1 MKEIKA
7 IIDPT
12 MLSSVMTA
20 LHKLAHFPGVTVSD
34 AQGQGRGEGPGGKYV
49 PHGPS
54 WAFSKKIKLEIFC
67 SDAQCDELVNTI
79 RHHSRQGAA
88 AHGIIM
94 VVDLDRVIRTRTGQ
108 EQDDA
113 V

>member
-7 IIDPT
+7 IIDPA
-12 MLSSVMTA
+12 MLSSVMSA
-20 LHKLAHFPGVTVSD
+20 LHRLPHFPGVTVSD

-54 WAFSKKIKLEIFC
+54 WAFSKKTKLEILC
-67 SDAQCDELVNTI
+67 SDAQCDELIEAI
-79 RHHSRQGAA
+79 RLSSRLGEAT
-88 AHGIIM
+88 HGIIM
-94 VVDLDRVIRTRTGQ
+94 VADIHRVIRTRSGE
-108 EQDDA
+108 EQDAA

>member
-7 IIDPT
+7 IIDPA
-12 MLSSVMTA
+12 MLSSVMSA
-20 LHKLAHFPGVTVSD
+20 LHRLPHFPGVTVSD

-54 WAFSKKIKLEIFC
+54 WSFAKKIKLEIFC
-67 SDAQCDELVNTI
+67 SDAQCDELINAIRVNSQ
-79 RHHSRQGAA
+79 RGDA

>member
-7 IIDPT
+7 IIDPAT
-12 MLSSVMTA
+12 LSAVISA
-20 LHKLAHFPGVTVSD
+20 LHKLPHFPGITVSD

-54 WAFSKKIKLEIFC
+54 WAFSKKTKLEIYC
-67 SDAQCDELVNTI
+67 SDAQCDEVVDAI
-79 RHHSRQGAA
+79 RLHSRQGEA

-94 VVDLDRVIRTRTGQ
+94 VVDLERMIRIRTGE
-108 EQDDA
+108 EQDGA
-113 V
+113 L